1 MSTRFPFIQQ
11 LRQMAESG
19 VLAQLLTRRNHPFGF
34 SDSRAEYINSRTRLL
49 AMLFAVLTPLW
60 IPVDY
65 FILEAEQFQ
74 LMAMVRLIFSVLLV
88 LLSRASAERVTFAR
102 AQRRL
107 IALMVLPALFHLVTV
122 QILSGGEYGG
132 LMVFYTFLPFL
143 IVVMHSIFPLT
154 LAEGTVLS
162 LLTISLL
169 SLDELFSGSLL
180 SFEGIAYLWLMCL
193 LMGVAIWAQ
202 LSQLHMQLNLF
213 NQATTDPLTGLLN
226 RRALIKQLD
235 LVEQQMLRNPRPV
248 SLLLIDLDRFKS
260 INDTHGHLAGDK
272 VLKCFSK
279 TLQAEVRTTDY
290 VARFGGE
297 EFLVVLPETRPE
309 EAMLLAKRVGDSCRD
324 AVIELDAEQRVTFTV
339 SIGIGQLST
348 NSTVETAISH
358 TDLALYQAK
367 KQGRDCAV
375 FSSDVVAVVG

>member
-1 MSTRFPFIQQ
+1 MSTTFSVIQQ
-11 LRQMAESG
+11 LRQMAGSG
-19 VLAQLLTRRNHPFGF
+19 LLAQLFARRDHPFGF
-34 SDSRAEYINSRTRLL
+34 SDSRAEYINSRIRLL
-49 AMLFAVLTPLW
+49 AILFAVLTPLW

-74 LMAMVRLIFSVLLV
+74 LMAMVRLVFSFLLI
-88 LLSRASAERVTFAR
+88 LLSKASAQAVTLAR

-107 IALMVLPALFHLVTV
+107 VALMVLPALFHLATE
-122 QILSGGEYGG
+122 QILSGREYGG
-132 LMVFYTFLPFL
+132 LIEFYTFLPFL
-143 IVVMHSIFPLT
+143 IVVMHSVFPLT
-154 LAEGTVLS
+154 LSEGTLLS
-162 LLTISLL
+162 LLTL
-169 SLDELFSGSLL
+169 SFLSVDELLDGSLL

-235 LVEQQMLRNPRPV
+235 LVEQRMRRDFRPV
-248 SLLLIDLDRFKS
+248 SLLMVDLDRFKS
-260 INDTHGHLAGDK
+260 INDTHGHQAGDIVLKHFSK
-272 VLKCFSK
+272 VLQS
-279 TLQAEVRTTDY
+279 EIRTTDY

-309 EAMLLAKRVGDSCRD
+309 EAMLLAKRIGASCRE
-324 AVIELDAEQRVTFTV
+324 AVIELGSEQRVTFTV
-339 SIGIGQLST
+339 SIGIGQLSP

-358 TDLALYQAK
+358 TDLALYKAK